1 MTSIWAR
8 TVSVLIAVPILLF
21 LVHAGGLVL
30 LAALVGF
37 YLLGAHEW
45 SHICQAGGSTPV
57 SWLNFFGGLPILV
70 VAYSGHL
77 EWLFPVMALLLSVNL
92 IIPPFIGLSG
102 GTVGMDLFGQ
112 VYIALPLAYLLL
124 LRQAGFLPILTALV
138 LVWAS
143 DIAAYFAGSLF
154 GRHKLSPR
162 LSPKKSWEGLIA
174 GFIVASVLGAILI
187 PDLLHRSFD
196 FGLAVGAATGVLSV
210 FGDLGESAIKRW
222 AQTKDSGSF
231 MPGHGG
237 LLDRIDSLLFA
248 LPALYYLLR

>member
-1 MTSIWAR
+1 MTTIWTR
-8 TVSVLIAVPILLF
+8 TISVLIAVPTLL
-21 LVHAGGLVL
+21 LIIHAGGAVL
-30 LAALVGF
+30 LVALMGF

-45 SHICQAGGSTPV
+45 SFICQAGGSIPV
-57 SWLNFFGGLPILV
+57 SWLNFFGGLPILW

-77 EWLFPVMALLLSVNL
+77 NWMFPVMAGLLAVNL
-92 IIPPFIGLSG
+92 IIPPFVGLSG

-112 VYIALPLAYLLL
+112 IYIALPLSYLML
-124 LRQAGFLPILTALV
+124 LRGVGFMPILVALI

-143 DIAAYFAGSLF
+143 DIAAFFTGSLM

-162 LSPKKSWEGLIA
+162 LSPKKSWEGLIG
-174 GFIVASVLGAILI
+174 GFIAASAAGAILI
-187 PDLLHRSFD
+187 PAMLHRSFE
-196 FGLAVGAATGVLSV
+196 FGVLVGAATGVLTV
-210 FGDLGESAIKRW
+210 LGDLGESAIKRW
-222 AQTKDSGSF
+222 AQTKDSGNF

>member
-1 MTSIWAR
+1 MRSFWLR
-8 TVSVLIAVPILLF
+8 TASVLIVVPLLL
-21 LVHAGGLVL
+21 LVVHIGGAVL

-45 SHICQAGGSTPV
+45 SSICQAGGSIPV
-57 SWLNFFGGLPILV
+57 SWLNFFGGLPILL
-70 VAYSGHL
+70 VAYTGHL
-77 EWLFPVMALLLSVNL
+77 DWLFPVMAVLLAVNL
-92 IIPPFIGLSG
+92 IVPPFIGLSG

-112 VYIALPLAYLLL
+112 VYIALPIAYLIL
-124 LRQAGFLPILTALV
+124 LRQHGFPPSVLALG
-138 LVWAS
+138 LIWAS
-143 DIAAYFAGSLF
+143 DIAAYFAGSLW

-162 LSPKKSWEGLIA
+162 LSPQKSWEGLIA
-174 GFIVASVLGAILI
+174 GMAAAALAGALAV
-187 PDLLHRSFD
+187 PWALHRSIG
-196 FGLAVGAATGVLSV
+196 FGILVGTVAGVLSV